1 MECVGWD
8 ARQES
13 GWTVWVESIGMMSG
27 VLVTGGVGWGAA
39 AVSGAAAPVRGRR
52 GVRAQPA
59 RRWAAT
65 MSSEPINLGKVTLK
79 IQGKGGLEVT
89 DAMREAIRDKI
100 GGAILNFE
108 GVVKRVDVHCGVRG
122 HAKQHVAEA
131 TIRTTHGTVRSEVE
145 QESLY
150 ASLDVLADKVSRQLR
165 KVKERHGQLSR
176 KQKGEKTSEATSDEL
191 IDSDEFGIDR
201 ALVVGALPENQ
212 PAIAAGTVVRKKYY
226 DMPPLTVDEAIEALS
241 LIDHDFYMFRDASS
255 GEIATVYE
263 RTHGG
268 YGIIYPRPDE

>member
-1 MECVGWD
+1 
-8 ARQES
+8 
-13 GWTVWVESIGMMSG
+13 MMSG

-165 KVKERHGQLSR
+165 KVKERQGQLSR

>member
-1 MECVGWD
+1 MN
-8 ARQES
+8 
-13 GWTVWVESIGMMSG
+13 GMMAVVS
-27 VLVTGGVGWGAA
+27 GGVM
-39 AVSGAAAPVRGRR
+39 VSGGGGALRR
-52 GVRAQPA
+52 GPSTVSSASARVRA
-59 RRWAAT
+59 RRVAVR
-65 MSSEPINLGKVTLK
+65 MSSEPINMGNVTMK

-89 DAMREAIRDKI
+89 DAMREAIREKI

-108 GVVKRVDVHCGVRG
+108 GVVKRVDVQCGVRG

-165 KVKERHGQLSR
+165 KVKERQGQLSR
-176 KQKGEKTSEATSDEL
+176 KQKHEKTSEAVMDDL
-191 IDSDEFGIDR
+191 IDSDEFGIDK

-212 PAIAAGTVVRKKYY
+212 PAIAASAVVRKKYY
-226 DMPPLTVDEAIEALS
+226 DMPPLSVDEAIEALS
-241 LIDHDFYMFRDASS
+241 LIDHDFYMFRDKAS
-255 GEIATVYE
+255 GDIAVVYE

-268 YGIIYPRPDE
+268 YGVIYPRSEA